1 MYLFNNA
8 CMILRSAQ
16 RWYME
21 RDRGISRERSEYVRT
36 IEHLRSIQTRNT
48 TVFPVSCA
56 KQESP
61 GVSAIQS
68 WRYHGVTN
76 ELAVGRLYQRVRV
89 IR

>member
-16 RWYME
+16 RRYME
-21 RDRGISRERSEYVRT
+21 RDRGISRERSEYVRA

-56 KQESP
+56 EQESSSVAA
-61 GVSAIQS
+61 GQS
-68 WRYHGVTN
+68 WRYYGITN
-76 ELAVGRLYQRVRV
+76 ELAIGRLY
-89 IR
+89 